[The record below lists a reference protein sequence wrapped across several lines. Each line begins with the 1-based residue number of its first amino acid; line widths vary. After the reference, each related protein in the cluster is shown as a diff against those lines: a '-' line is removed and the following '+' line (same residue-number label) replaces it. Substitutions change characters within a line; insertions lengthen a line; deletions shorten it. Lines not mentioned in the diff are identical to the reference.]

1 MKFRVENGRDEQP
14 RDTRA
19 VAVGKI
25 IRRAEHIAFL
35 DAQGL
40 IQRAHED
47 AARLVEQARETYRS
61 ERERGYAEG
70 LHAARVEQAAAM
82 LDVSRRTADYLKD
95 IERDIADLVVGALRR
110 IVGDFDATDRALIV
124 VRSALAMLRRQKNV
138 LLRMHTD
145 DAAAVRQHM
154 QALLA
159 RFPGVDYLDVV
170 PDDRFPRGACRM
182 ETSIGTIET
191 SLDEQLDVLQR
202 ALGVAVPEHDGQNS
216 RDVPPHNDV

>member
-1 MKFRVENGRDEQP
+1 MIFRVENGRDEQP
-14 RDTRA
+14 RDSRA

-25 IRRAEHIAFL
+25 IRRAEHVAFL
-35 DAQGL
+35 DAKGL

-82 LDVSRRTADYLKD
+82 LAVSRQTAGYLRE
-95 IERDIADLVVGALRR
+95 IERDIAELVVGALRR
-110 IVGDFDATDRALIV
+110 IVGDFDATDRALTV

-138 LLRMHTD
+138 LLRMHPD
-145 DAAAVRQHM
+145 DAAVVRQHM
-154 QALLA
+154 QALLE

-170 PDDRFPRGACRM
+170 SDDHFPSGACRM
-182 ETSIGTIET
+182 ETRIGTIET
-191 SLDEQLDVLQR
+191 SLDDQLDVLQR
-202 ALGVAVPEHDGQNS
+202 ALEIAVPEHAGHPS
-216 RDVPPHNDV
+216 GGVTPHNDV